1 MALWSRLL
9 EFSGRVAVP
18 LPTLPRLFVRGAT
31 KKSTS
36 VSKNGRDS
44 AGRRLGLKVGN
55 RERVRAG
62 QVLIRQRGTKWL
74 PGGNVGLGRD
84 HTIYALRDGLVAFTR
99 NRAGRSVVNLEV
111 PVVEEAEVVATAV
124 ARR

>member
-1 MALWSRLL
+1 M
-9 EFSGRVAVP
+9 P

-55 RERVRAG
+55 GERVRVG

-99 NRAGRSVVNLEV
+99 NRAGRSVVNVQV
-111 PVVEEAEVVATAV
+111 PVVEEVEVVAAAV
-124 ARR
+124 ASR